1 MKTAEKIKLSKDE
14 SLFVRGPLSR
24 FKELSFAF
32 KVFFSFI
39 KAFRK
44 MHFIGPCV
52 TVFGSARFTKSSEHY
67 KNAEKIGAAL
77 AKTGF
82 TVMTGGGP
90 GVMEAANKGAFEA
103 GGNSVGCNIILPF
116 EQNPNPYLDKWINI
130 PYFFLRRVILVK
142 YSYAFVVMPGGIG
155 TLDELFEALTL
166 IQTKVIQDFPVVIF
180 DSEYHKEL
188 CEHIQL
194 MAENESISPEDMK
207 LLFVTDSVED
217 VIKHIETYSIKKFGL
232 VPKQSKPKWWL
243 GESSNNSLSN
253 EK

>member
-82 TVMTGGGP
+82 SVMSGAGP
-90 GVMEAANKGAFEA
+90 A
-103 GGNSVGCNIILPF
+103 
-116 EQNPNPYLDKWINI
+116 
-130 PYFFLRRVILVK
+130 
-142 YSYAFVVMPGGIG
+142 
-155 TLDELFEALTL
+155 
-166 IQTKVIQDFPVVIF
+166 
-180 DSEYHKEL
+180 
-188 CEHIQL
+188 
-194 MAENESISPEDMK
+194 
-207 LLFVTDSVED
+207 
-217 VIKHIETYSIKKFGL
+217 
-232 VPKQSKPKWWL
+232 
-243 GESSNNSLSN
+243 
-253 EK
+253 